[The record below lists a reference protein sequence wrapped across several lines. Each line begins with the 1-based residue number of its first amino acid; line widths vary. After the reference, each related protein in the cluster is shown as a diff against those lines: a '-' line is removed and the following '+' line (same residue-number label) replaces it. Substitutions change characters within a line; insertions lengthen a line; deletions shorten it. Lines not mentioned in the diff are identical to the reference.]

1 MVMNV
6 LDLFESHMGERR
18 LGFSAEAGSR
28 KSETTKEQTLEHLP
42 QGPIEL
48 S

>member
-1 MVMNV
+1 MMNV
-6 LDLFESHMGERR
+6 LDLFENHMGERR

-28 KSETTKEQTLEHLP
+28 KPETTEGQTLEHSP
-42 QGPIEL
+42 QGTIEF

>member
-1 MVMNV
+1 MMNV

-18 LGFSAEAGSR
+18 SGFSAEAGSG
-28 KSETTKEQTLEHLP
+28 KPETTKGQAQECSP
-42 QGPIEL
+42 QDTIEF